1 MADIPIQS
9 LAGRVAV
16 VTGASGGIGAASAR
30 LLAQAGARVV
40 VGYNSRQDRA
50 DALLSE
56 LPGEGHVAMKIVLED
71 VEGNRRLAAALG
83 DRFGRVDVLVNSAGF
98 TRPVAHHDLETM
110 DEALFQKILLAN
122 VQGPFSMIRS
132 LMPLM
137 KASGDAVVVNL
148 SSISGFTGSGSNM
161 AYCAAKAALDVLTM
175 SMARAF
181 GPSVRFLCVSPGAVA
196 TDFVA
201 GRGRPELEKAAQATP
216 LKRVVEPEDV
226 AAAVLACV
234 THLRVATGTTIVV
247 DGGRHL

>member
-1 MADIPIQS
+1 MAELPLQS
-9 LAGRVAV
+9 LAGRIAV

-30 LLAQAGARVV
+30 LLAQAGATVI
-40 VGYNSRQDRA
+40 VGYNSRKDRA
-50 DALLSE
+50 DALIAE
-56 LPGEGHVAMKIVLED
+56 LPGRGHLAQQIVLED
-71 VEGNRRLAAALG
+71 VEGNRRLAALLG
-83 DRFGRVDVLVNSAGF
+83 ERFGRVDVLVNSAGF
-98 TRPVAHHDLETM
+98 TRPVAHADLETM

-122 VQGPFSMIRS
+122 VHGPFSVIRS

-181 GPSVRFLCVSPGAVA
+181 GPAVRFLCVSPGAVA

-226 AAAVLACV
+226 ASAVLACV